1 MIDALPK
8 DYLDNIMGKT
18 PLKRLGD
25 TCGIAKGVLFLA
37 SDSAVYATGQMLL
50 VDGGMSML
58 RRLYHYGTVKRRSIS
73 KG

>member
-1 MIDALPK
+1 M
-8 DYLDNIMGKT
+8 NQT

-25 TCGIAKGVLFLA
+25 VADITGVVLFLA
-37 SDSAVYATGQMLL
+37 SDSATYVTGQVLV

-73 KG
+73 KS